1 MKLQK
6 AQRIILSSSLSVFVA
21 GCGAPNFSPSETH
34 ITVEEVNSQKPVA
47 SRKSIPALVKT
58 SPTAPVFSGEKGS
71 DTYDLVVT
79 GQPVRDVLFALARD
93 SGLNMDVDADVSG
106 YITMTALDQTLDAIL
121 ERIGKQV
128 DIRVEAVGDAILIR
142 ADKPYQKIYHVDF
155 LNISRT
161 YSSGAASSGVGG
173 GQGAVSSNATND
185 FWANIETS
193 IEAILGSYQSNA
205 GTDGLVANLQNEEEA
220 TRAAEIQGA
229 RTRVEGD
236 PYHNLNPE
244 TGVLVVYAPERLQK
258 QVREFLDS
266 VLSIA
271 KRQVL
276 LEATVVEV
284 VLNNQYVQGID
295 WSLFNHLAEDGLALY
310 QGAVGGPAAAL
321 RTITREFTETRN
333 NVDSGG
339 YYKIPPGGTAEDA
352 RRNAEKAARDFYAEV
367 AGAGNVITDRT
378 YTITPVTGAD
388 GSTIIGYNLSA
399 SASAEQLNEIAT
411 ERLAGGL
418 TPNQPGSGGLFS
430 AAYRAGDLSAAVQ
443 LLDTFGDAKVLSS
456 PRISALNY
464 QPALLRVVDQ
474 EVYFNIEVTDEINET
489 TGNVTGRTYDVTE
502 NTVDVGFA
510 MNVLP
515 QINADGE
522 IILNLKP
529 SVTRVLDYRAV
540 PSPVGFGTTEG
551 SSNSN
556 FVPITRVR
564 ELESVISL
572 RDGEVAVLGG
582 LLEDRTADNNS
593 SVPGLSRLPG
603 IGAIF
608 EKKNEQTFKTE
619 FVVFIRARVIKNP
632 SLNGDYSDFK
642 HLLPN
647 SDFIMRERGNTFL
660 PPAQKKAQ

>member
-173 GQGAVSSNATND
+173 GQGSVSSNAVNN
-185 FWANIETS
+185 FWTNIETS
-193 IEAILGSYQSNA
+193 IEAILGSYQSNE
-205 GTDGLVANLQNEEEA
+205 GSDGLVANLQSPEEIE
-220 TRAAEIQGA
+220 RAAGIQDA
-229 RTRVEGD
+229 RTRVEGE

-295 WSLFNHLAEDGLALY
+295 WSLFNYLAKDGLALY
-310 QGAVGGPAAAL
+310 QGALGGPAAAL
-321 RTITREFTETRN
+321 RTITQEFTQSINQSEPTGRFATRLE
-333 NVDSGG
+333 
-339 YYKIPPGGTAEDA
+339 AE
-352 RRNAEKAARDFYAEV
+352 AERDRFFADV
-367 AGAGNVITDRT
+367 AGSGNVITDRT

-388 GSTIIGYNLSA
+388 GSTITGYNLAA
-399 SASAEQLNEIAT
+399 SATSEQLNESAT
-411 ERLAGGL
+411 ERLGGGL
-418 TPNQPGSGGLFS
+418 APNLPSSGGLFS

>member
-173 GQGAVSSNATND
+173 GQGAVSSNATNN
-185 FWANIETS
+185 FWTNIETS
-193 IEAILGSYQSNA
+193 IEAILGSYQPNS
-205 GTDGLVANLQNEEEA
+205 GEDGLVANLQNPEEIERA
-220 TRAAEIQGA
+220 TGIQDA
-229 RTRVEGD
+229 RTRVEGA

-321 RTITREFTETRN
+321 RTITQEITEN
-333 NVDSGG
+333 FLGDGPLEGG
-339 YYKIPPGGTAEDA
+339 RYNSIADA
-352 RRNAEKAARDFYAEV
+352 KAAAASFYARV
-367 AGAGNVITDRT
+367 ASGGNVITDKT
-378 YTITPVTGAD
+378 ETITPFTNEAGVIT
-388 GSTIIGYNLSA
+388 GYNLVA
-399 SASAEQLNEIAT
+399 SATTEQLNNNAT
-411 ERLAGGL
+411 ARLAGGL

-489 TGNVTGRTYDVTE
+489 TGNITGRTYDVTE

-540 PSPVGFGTTEG
+540 PSPVGFGVADG
-551 SSNSN
+551 SSSSN

-603 IGAIF
+603 VGAIF

-660 PPAQKKAQ
+660 PPAQQKAQ

>member
-193 IEAILGSYQSNA
+193 IEAILGSYQSNE
-205 GTDGLVANLQNEEEA
+205 GSDGLVANLQSPEEIE
-220 TRAAEIQGA
+220 RAAGIQDA
-229 RTRVEGD
+229 RTRVEGE

-310 QGAVGGPAAAL
+310 QGAAGGPAAAL
-321 RTITREFTETRN
+321 RTITQEITESFIGPGANGDGLYTTIEEAQRE
-333 NVDSGG
+333 
-339 YYKIPPGGTAEDA
+339 ADA
-352 RRNAEKAARDFYAEV
+352 FYARL
-367 AGAGNVITDRT
+367 ASSGRVITDRT
-378 YTITPVTGAD
+378 ATITEVTGTNPGD
-388 GSTIIGYNLSA
+388 PVRYRLVA
-399 SASAEQLNEIAT
+399 SATTEELNERAT
-411 ERLAGGL
+411 ARNAGGL
-418 TPNQPGSGGLFS
+418 APNQPGSGGLFS